1 MGCYVRHCRPGN
13 LPAYIVALVGG
24 GFLVLSALIPEKGN
38 TVPIISGFKLLKDSP
53 ISALALIAGIGMKIA
68 AAVVTFVTTRTK
80 SANDVSAKSELS
92 IKLLI
97 GGVAV
102 SAAIL
107 YLDGLISIFKL
118 GGDIGP
124 KISLLV
130 TGLLLFVKSLAS
142 TGGLYLLPGLMG
154 AYLLMGK
161 R

>member
-1 MGCYVRHCRPGN
+1 M
-13 LPAYIVALVGG
+13 
-24 GFLVLSALIPEKGN
+24 
-38 TVPIISGFKLLKDSP
+38 
-53 ISALALIAGIGMKIA
+53 
-68 AAVVTFVTTRTK
+68 
-80 SANDVSAKSELS
+80 
-92 IKLLI
+92 I

-118 GGDIGP
+118 GGEIGP